1 MRKFLIC
8 KTCLIVFAT
17 LLLVGCGQIIKT
29 AVKKSD
35 EFIYENA
42 DKVARKDE
50 VTGKREFNLTSV
62 EGELKLGKQAF
73 DQIVAQYEG
82 NVFPKNDPRY
92 ICVEANFQ
100 RVITA
105 SHFRDTDTPELTVI
119 DDLMWNVLAT
129 TGRIVGFLLH
139 SRMMQAQ
146 EIITL

>member
-1 MRKFLIC
+1 M
-8 KTCLIVFAT
+8 FAT
-17 LLLVGCGQIIKT
+17 LLLVGCDETIET
-29 AVKKSD
+29 AVKKSA

-82 NVFPKNDPRY
+82 KVLPKNDPRY
-92 ICVEANFQ
+92 IRVEAIFK

-105 SHFRDTDTPELTVI
+105 SHFRDTDTPELAVI
-119 DDLMWNVLAT
+119 DDPMWNALAT

-139 SRMMQAQ
+139 SRMMQVQ